1 MMIVHQPDRHG
12 LMQQTVVVA
21 SIDERCHAFT
31 GGDLLVVSDCIEHE
45 CDSMTRSRIVDTRA
59 EIRDASADL
68 LAHLHHRL
76 MERDFLKHEP
86 EREASVQRAAARL
99 MTEFVTLL
107 TSTQCRSVRR
117 VHLDARAEQLELVMR
132 ARDVVRHVRVM
143 TRQQASAF
151 HQRSLI
157 SSMTV
162 SVD

>member
-99 MTEFVTLL
+99 MAEFVTLL
-107 TSTQCRSVRR
+107 TST
-117 VHLDARAEQLELVMR
+117 
-132 ARDVVRHVRVM
+132 
-143 TRQQASAF
+143 
-151 HQRSLI
+151 
-157 SSMTV
+157 
-162 SVD
+162 